1 MTADVTTKTAGEPAA
16 SAPSAPL
23 APFRLDG
30 RVALVTGSARGLGFE
45 MAKAL
50 ARAGARV
57 AINGR
62 DPGRLAAAAQAIAAG
77 CGHEVE
83 TLAFDVADHAAA
95 SAAMAALQARHGRL
109 DILVNNVGARDRRS
123 LQDFTPAEAER
134 LLATDLL
141 APMLLARQAAGYM
154 AAQRHGRLITVTS
167 IAGQVANRND
177 PVYTAA
183 KAGLTGLMR
192 ALAVDHARDGV
203 TSNAIA
209 PGMFATETNQGLV
222 DDAAFSAFVDVRV
235 PMGRWGR
242 PHEIGAAAVFLA
254 SDEASFVNGH
264 VLTVDGGQ
272 TVRM

>member
-1 MTADVTTKTAGEPAA
+1 MNAEHPA
-16 SAPSAPL
+16 SAPVAAL
-23 APFRLDG
+23 RAPFRLDG

-62 DPGRLAAAAQAIAAG
+62 DAGRLAVAAQALAATTG
-77 CGHEVE
+77 CEVE
-83 TLAFDVADHAAA
+83 TLAFDVADRAAA
-95 SAAMAALQARHGRL
+95 SAAVEALHARHGRL
-109 DILVNNVGARDRRS
+109 DILVNNVGARDRRA
-123 LQDFTPAEAER
+123 LQDFTAEDAER

-154 AAQRHGRLITVTS
+154 AAQGHGRLITVTS

-192 ALAVDHARDGV
+192 ALAVDYARDGV

-235 PMGRWGR
+235 PAGRWGR

-254 SDEASFVNGH
+254 ADEASFVNGH
-264 VLTVDGGQ
+264 VLVVDGGQ

>member
-1 MTADVTTKTAGEPAA
+1 MTQPATPP
-16 SAPSAPL
+16 PS
-23 APFRLDG
+23 PFRLDG
-30 RVALVTGSARGLGFE
+30 RVALVTGAGRGLGFE

-50 ARAGARV
+50 ALAGARV

-62 DPGRLAAAAQAIAAG
+62 DAARLEAAAGRIAEAG
-77 CGHEVE
+77 GHMPRP
-83 TLAFDVADHAAA
+83 LAFDVADIDAGREAI
-95 SAAMAALQARHGRL
+95 AALVRDEGRI
-109 DILVNNVGARDRRS
+109 DILVNNVGARDRRP
-123 LQDFTPAEAER
+123 LADFSPEEAQR
-134 LLATDLL
+134 LIATDLV
-141 APMLLARQAAGYM
+141 APMMLAREAAGRM
-154 AAQRHGRLITVTS
+154 VAHRHGRLITVTS
-167 IAGQVANRND
+167 IAGHVANRHD

-192 ALAVDHARDGV
+192 ALAVDYAREGI

-209 PGMFATETNQGLV
+209 PGMFATETNEGLV
-222 DDAAFSAFVDVRV
+222 RDARFSEFVDIRV
-235 PMGRWGR
+235 PVGRWGR